1 MDVSHQVIEFG
12 FSVSLLVNALLFI
25 PQIVSLLKCKSAQ
38 GVSLITF
45 AGFNIIQ
52 LFTVLHGV
60 FAKDYILTAG
70 FFLSFLTCG
79 MVTWLV
85 IYYRYIKKQIPL

>member
-1 MDVSHQVIEFG
+1 MQLSHQVIEFG
-12 FSVSLLVNALLFI
+12 FSLSLLVNALLFI
-25 PQIVSLLKCKSAQ
+25 PQIISLLTCKSAE

-45 AGFNIIQ
+45 AGFNVIQ

-60 FAKDYILTAG
+60 MAQDYLLAGG

-79 MVTWLV
+79 VVSLLI
-85 IYYRYIKKQIPL
+85 IYYRYLKK